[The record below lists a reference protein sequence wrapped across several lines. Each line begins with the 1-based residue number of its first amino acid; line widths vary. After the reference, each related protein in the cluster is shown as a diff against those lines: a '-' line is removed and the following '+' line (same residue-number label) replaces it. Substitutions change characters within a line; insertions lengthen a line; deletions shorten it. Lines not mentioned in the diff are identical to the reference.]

1 MNLKNIGPVNYK
13 HDKES
18 SISIKVGNETIT
30 QSKPAKLLGMTFNEN
45 QHWNSH
51 IYGKGGDTSSLNSRL
66 FQIKILGNSLNKQ
79 SLLKLADGL
88 FTSKMRYGMHLLGKV
103 RRIESDPSDST
114 IDDIQKVQNKLARFL
129 NGKTISD

>member
-1 MNLKNIGPVNYK
+1 MNLKNIGSVNYK

-45 QHWNSH
+45 QQWNSH

-88 FTSKMRYGMHLLGKV
+88 FTSKMRYGMQLLGKV
-103 RRIESDPSDST
+103 RRIESDPTDST